1 MVQKD
6 EGRGLDVTELHNDVG
21 LVRTRDEI
29 KLANTD
35 SILRS
40 LRSNDAFDLYDKVV
54 QVLS

>member
-6 EGRGLDVTELHNDVG
+6 EGRGLDVTELHHDVG